1 MKTKLLEK
9 LAIHLLPKLLE
20 ITIKLLEN
28 WLKEDLN
35 NDGKIG

>member
-1 MKTKLLEK
+1 MSAKLLEK
-9 LAIHLLPKLLE
+9 IATALLPKLLE

-28 WLKEDLN
+28 WIKEDIN

>member
-1 MKTKLLEK
+1 MKAKLLEK

-28 WLKEDLN
+28 WLKTDINE
-35 NDGKIG
+35 DGKIG

>member
-1 MKTKLLEK
+1 MKAKLLEK

-20 ITIKLLEN
+20 ITVKLLEN